1 MSKWSIVSSSSFT
14 VLHVKSP
21 CCKLCSVFTLVQ
33 RTCINTYNPGPKRTQ
48 DCPALQDRRESNH
61 VRILVT
67 TGINACAI
75 RSGRL
80 RSSAFKAA
88 LHGRK
93 ASFSHKTNIQGSKC
107 IGTSPSF
114 ISQTAPNMLLSWVDM
129 SSVTI

>member
-1 MSKWSIVSSSSFT
+1 M
-14 VLHVKSP
+14 LHVKSP
-21 CCKLCSVFTLVQ
+21 CCKLHSVFTLVQ
-33 RTCINTYNPGPKRTQ
+33 RTCINTYNPGPKRGN
-48 DCPALQDRRESNH
+48 ALHDRRESSH
-61 VRILVT
+61 VLILVT

-75 RSGRL
+75 RNGSL

-107 IGTSPSF
+107 SGTSPSF

-129 SSVTI
+129 SSVTR